1 MSNDSAV
8 RVAVLGL
15 GTMGHGIVQAFAS
28 QGIAVQGY
36 DEAPAMRA
44 SLQARV
50 RNNLL
55 QFARF
60 GLFAEE
66 QLEAT
71 LARISVADTLPAVCQ
86 GATFVVEAVREDLP
100 AKQALFAEI
109 ETYVAEDTILAS
121 NSSSFPISQSGG
133 RLKRPERALVTHW
146 FNPPHIVPTVEIVP
160 SPQTSEAVTQATLA
174 LHKRIGKLAIV
185 IRQELPGFLVNR
197 VQVAVLREVWD
208 LVERGVVSVDDLDT
222 AVRGSMGFRL
232 AAFGPLMI
240 HDFGGLDIQAA
251 VYRNLCPEIRSDTE
265 LPKIMQD
272 HVGAGHFGFKSG
284 EGFYEYPAGEANERL
299 KERDERYLALLKLF
313 HAPKSDNI

>member
-36 DEAPAMRA
+36 DEASAMRK
-44 SLQARV
+44 SLLARV

-55 QFARF
+55 QFVRF

-66 QLEAT
+66 QLEPT
-71 LARISVADTLPAVCQ
+71 LARISVHDKLSEACRD
-86 GATFVVEAVREDLP
+86 ATFVVEAVREDLP

-109 ETYVAEDTILAS
+109 EGYVANDTILAS
-121 NSSSFPISQSGG
+121 NSSSFPISQSGV
-133 RLKRPERALVTHW
+133 RMKRPERALVTHW

-160 SPQTSEAVTQATLA
+160 SPKTSEAVTQSTLA

-197 VQVAVLREVWD
+197 VQVAVMREVWD
-208 LVERGVVSVDDLDT
+208 LVERGVVSVEDLDT

-232 AAFGPLMI
+232 AAYGPLMI

-265 LPKIMQD
+265 LPKILQD
-272 HVGAGHFGFKSG
+272 HVAAGHFGFKSG
-284 EGFYEYPAGEANERL
+284 EGFYEYSAGEANERL

-313 HAPKSDNI
+313 HAPKSDNT